1 MLSWKYQNLITAV
14 DEAIVL
20 YIFIRLRIIMH
31 PYTYKGYYRVNREII
46 SRYSSY
52 SYSWI
57 DMNQAH
63 VEDDTMPFD
72 QATIRMRNRPFMLII
87 RDSYPENDNAAW
99 LE

>member
-1 MLSWKYQNLITAV
+1 LSWKYQNLITAV
-14 DEAIVL
+14 DEAIIL

-46 SRYSSY
+46 SRCYLFIHSFV
-52 SYSWI
+52 

-72 QATIRMRNRPFMLII
+72 QATIRMRNRPFMPIN
-87 RDSYPENDNAAW
+87 RDSNLESDNVTW